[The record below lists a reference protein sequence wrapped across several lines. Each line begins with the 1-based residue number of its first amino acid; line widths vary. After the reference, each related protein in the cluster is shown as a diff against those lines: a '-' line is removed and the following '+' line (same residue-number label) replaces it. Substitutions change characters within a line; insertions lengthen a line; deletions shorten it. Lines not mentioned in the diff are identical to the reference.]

1 MFWNLINLLFPV
13 TCMFCRQ
20 PLLSTEEAGFLCTS
34 CRQREPF
41 FEEAGCP
48 LCAARPGHSFCCAR
62 GEGNPFSFSGTV
74 ALGWYRHD
82 LKECLHRLKY
92 GGRSNLAKPL
102 GQLLGRRVA
111 EEGWQDLAAIVPIPL
126 HPQRL
131 KERGYNQS
139 RLLAR
144 PVAVSLAL
152 PLTDLLVRS
161 KNTAPQ
167 TKMNRSERLCNL
179 QGAFHL
185 KMPFPSPL
193 AGKTLLLVDDIFT
206 TGSTLEAASALL
218 MSEGAGKVVN
228 AVVAR

>member
-1 MFWNLINLLFPV
+1 MVWNLINLLFPV
-13 TCMFCRQ
+13 TCLFCRQ
-20 PLLSTEEAGFLCTS
+20 PLLAEEEAEFLCTPCS
-34 CRQREPF
+34 RKDPF
-41 FEEAGCP
+41 FQEAGCP
-48 LCAARPGHSFCCAR
+48 LCAARPGHTFCCAR
-62 GEGNPFSFSGTV
+62 GEGKPFSFCGTV
-74 ALGWYRHD
+74 ALGWYRQD

-111 EEGWQDLAAIVPIPL
+111 EEGWPDLAAIVPIPL

-144 PVAVSLAL
+144 QVATSLAL
-152 PLTDLLVRS
+152 PLTDLLIRTQ
-161 KNTAPQ
+161 NTLPQ
-167 TKMNRSERLCNL
+167 AKMSRSERFGNL
-179 QGAFHL
+179 QGAFQL
-185 KMPFPSPL
+185 KTPPPYPL

-206 TGSTLEAASALL
+206 TGATLEAASALL
-218 MSEGAGKVVN
+218 MSRGAGKVVN

>member
-1 MFWNLINLLFPV
+1 MVWNLINLLFPV

-20 PLLSTEEAGFLCTS
+20 PLLPMEEAEFLCTS
-34 CRQREPF
+34 CQKKDPF
-41 FEEAGCP
+41 FKETGCP
-48 LCAARPGHSFCCAR
+48 LCAARPGHIFCCAR
-62 GEGNPFSFSGTV
+62 KDGNPFSFRGTV

-144 PVAVSLAL
+144 QVAVSLAL
-152 PLTDLLVRS
+152 PLTDLLVRT

-185 KMPFPSPL
+185 KMPFPHPL
-193 AGKTLLLVDDIFT
+193 AGETLLLVDDIFT

-218 MSEGAGKVVN
+218 VSEGAGKVVN